1 MNSKKLGRG
10 LDALIR
16 RTEASHS
23 GEEITVR
30 NLDPRQIQVNRSQPR
45 QHFDETALD
54 ELATSIANDGI
65 LQPLVVRP
73 NGDDGY
79 ELVAGER
86 RLRAAVKIGMATVPA
101 VVRTIQEER
110 LLMLAL
116 IENIQR
122 EDLNPIETAL
132 AYREIQQ
139 RNLWSQQ
146 QLADHLGK
154 KRPSIANA
162 LRFLDLEPEIQ
173 ESIALGRLSPGH
185 GKLLLSVSAVPKRK
199 ELHQQALAEGW
210 TVRQLDDAVR
220 GPVVAAGPSV
230 GGSGRRSRG
239 KPSEADPQLVA
250 EGDLLSRSLGTQV
263 RVRERGDG
271 GQIVIDFYD
280 PGDYQRLRRHLIGE
294 S

>member
-30 NLDPRQIQVNRSQPR
+30 NLDPRQIQVNRAQPR
-45 QHFDETALD
+45 RHFDEDSLA

-86 RLRAAVKIGMATVPA
+86 RLRAAVKVGLSTVPA

-139 RNLWSQQ
+139 RNLWSQK
-146 QLADHLGK
+146 QLAEHLGK
-154 KRPSIANA
+154 KRSSIANV

-173 ESIALGRLSPGH
+173 ESVALGHLSAGH
-185 GKLLLSVSAVPKRK
+185 GKLLLSVPDVTKRK
-199 ELHQQALAEGW
+199 ELHQRAIDGGW
-210 TVRQLDDAVR
+210 TVRQLDEAIR
-220 GPVVAAGPSV
+220 PSVAASEPST
-230 GGSGRRSRG
+230 GGSGRSSGSR
-239 KPSEADPQLVA
+239 PIDVDPQLLA
-250 EGDLLSRSLGTQV
+250 EGDLLSGSLGTQV
-263 RVRERGDG
+263 RVRQKGDG

-280 PGDYQRLRRHLIGE
+280 PGDYQRLRRHLLGE
-294 S
+294 P

>member
-1 MNSKKLGRG
+1 MSSKKLGRG

-16 RTEASHS
+16 RTEAARSS
-23 GEEITVR
+23 DEITVR
-30 NLDPRQIQVNRSQPR
+30 NLDPRQIQVNRAQPR
-45 QHFDETALD
+45 SHFDETSLA

-79 ELVAGER
+79 ELVTGER
-86 RLRAAVKIGMATVPA
+86 RLRAAIKIGMTTVPA

-122 EDLNPIETAL
+122 EDLNPIEMAL
-132 AYREIQQ
+132 AFRQIQQ
-139 RNLWSQQ
+139 RNLWSQK
-146 QLADHLGK
+146 QLSEHLGK
-154 KRPSIANA
+154 KRSSIANI

-173 ESIALGRLSPGH
+173 ESLAIGHLTAGH
-185 GKLLLSVSAVPKRK
+185 GKLLLSVSDVLKRK
-199 ELHQQALAEGW
+199 ELHKLAIAEGW
-210 TVRQLDDAVR
+210 TVRQLDEAVR
-220 GPVVAAGPSV
+220 GPVGAINAPRK
-230 GGSGRRSRG
+230 GSGQGSTG
-239 KPSEADPQLVA
+239 KASEIDPQLLA

-263 RVRERGDG
+263 RVRQKGAG
-271 GQIVIDFYD
+271 GRIIIEFYD
-280 PGDYQRLRRHLIGE
+280 PGAYQRLRRHLLGE